1 MSGKGEK
8 CLKVQQ
14 KPGISFWKPYR
25 QSWKIKLSVYLL
37 VWLLSAGCLSI
48 FLTNYSPAIEATS
61 TYYKNNELFLTGT
74 LTYIGSSQGT
84 PVDNLDDGKIHT
96 IYLNAE
102 AERCIAIDPYLT
114 NMSSQTA
121 QGWIEDGYE
130 IQIPYSQTLTVSQP
144 HYYGTGTTTR
154 TATAYYEV
162 TVEDIRTNLIY
173 RPDRNDNYITILCGG
188 GLLLLLYTVFKVVRH
203 D

>member
-1 MSGKGEK
+1 M
-8 CLKVQQ
+8 
-14 KPGISFWKPYR
+14 PGISYWKPFR
-25 QSWKIKLSVYLL
+25 QSWRIKSLVCLL
-37 VWLLSAGCLSI
+37 VWSLFAGCLSI

-61 TYYKNNELFLTGT
+61 TYYQNNELFLTGT

-84 PVDNLDDGKIHT
+84 PVDNLADGQLHT

-102 AERCIAIDPYLT
+102 AERCIAIEPYLT
-114 NMSSQTA
+114 NMSSQNA
-121 QGWIEDGYE
+121 EGWIEDGYE
-130 IQIPYSQTLTVSQP
+130 IQIPYSQMLHVTQP
-144 HYYGTGTTTR
+144 HTYGTGTR

-162 TVEDIRTNLIY
+162 TVEDIRTNLLY